1 MTSKAPG
8 PLYPDGWNQIL
19 GGLDSWYDWLLLPP
33 GQPVGLD
40 PRHEAF
46 LMDSVRRGDSML
58 IRRAG

>member
-46 LMDSVRRGDSML
+46 L
-58 IRRAG
+58 RAG